1 MGGGLCAG
9 RASARS
15 SASVWTTRTPNPQ
28 VPSNGL
34 TTSGPRSNRGVKRSG
49 CETTYVTGIGAPA
62 AASIR
67 AAITLSRSATVT
79 GYGFTMAA
87 LGVQGAR
94 HAHRDARD
102 LLQHVEVVLD
112 PDAREVDEASV
123 AGDDVDHDS
132 HVGERLHGLRKDAH
146 MARAVG
152 APEQESDPQAS
163 HPARPCSAGRPA
175 ARPGRTRQPNR
186 SSARVS
192 SASYIRRFGRK
203 ASAQGRGK

>member
-1 MGGGLCAG
+1 MQRRVRHALETGDAGHVDYVGPSFALDQVDAIEVDAERSATAQRDVGLLGRRRERLAVFLRLRAGRKDLPDAEEPLADHVDLQVAPLG

-62 AASIR
+62 AARIR

-87 LGVQGAR
+87 
-94 HAHRDARD
+94 
-102 LLQHVEVVLD
+102 
-112 PDAREVDEASV
+112 PWSC
-123 AGDDVDHDS
+123 
-132 HVGERLHGLRKDAH
+132 
-146 MARAVG
+146 RAP
-152 APEQESDPQAS
+152 AMLTEMPEICFS
-163 HPARPCSAGRPA
+163 
-175 ARPGRTRQPNR
+175 T
-186 SSARVS
+186 
-192 SASYIRRFGRK
+192 
-203 ASAQGRGK
+203 